1 MDSIVIGGKKM
12 RWTDGQREVARS
24 GEWILHSSVISPC
37 GKFQNYKLY
46 RDVAAAPKKVFYLGY
61 DLEKKSLCYLH
72 DMVVM
77 QEHYPGMAEWVL
89 SAINGSVGRP
99 PEFKPWNDIGKE
111 KERKAA
117 GKVLSGPIVADI
129 LKFIN
134 DRWYTQAP
142 ASIFPQTRKQ
152 GRYAPALIA
161 HKFGVNELDVEA
173 TIGDLIYSQVLSHEI
188 RDKSTKIKGLKVIG
202 KEFSNG

>member
-1 MDSIVIGGKKM
+1 MDHIEIGGKKM
-12 RWTDGQREVARS
+12 RWTEGQRQVAKS
-24 GEWILHSSVISPC
+24 GDWILHSSAISPC

-89 SAINGSVGRP
+89 SAINGSIGNA
-99 PEFKPWNDIGKE
+99 PEFKPWNDIGKM

-117 GKVLSGPIVADI
+117 GKILTGPVVDEIIKLIDA
-129 LKFIN
+129 
-134 DRWYTQAP
+134 RWYTTLP
-142 ASIFPQTRKQ
+142 LSVFPQTRKQ
-152 GRYAPALIA
+152 GRYAPAMVA
-161 HKFGVNELDVEA
+161 HQLGINELDAEA

-188 RDKSTKIKGLKVIG
+188 RDRSSKLKGLKVIG
-202 KEFSNG
+202 KVPHG